1 MAARYLGS
9 SSSEMCGEIVQHLNR
24 ENYHAINR
32 TTAEQPVK
40 AQADEADGPR
50 KAVQGLADDR

>member
-1 MAARYLGS
+1 
-9 SSSEMCGEIVQHLNR
+9 MCGEIVQHLNR